1 MNHIIN
7 NLNEITSLSLEFN
20 VKNHI
25 TYTTEYFEYSILVF
39 VKKDYEN
46 LVVLSNGAVNYEKKS
61 PPVFMRSKW
70 SNDIEGNLIFLDDPT
85 IHNTALSLG
94 WGQGNSKEFSLRIY
108 SEIIKEIS
116 KLLKVKGED
125 TCYYGSSAGGFMS
138 MVLSSMHEN
147 SYSIVNNPQ
156 TDIKNYHIGH
166 SQPLLELSY
175 GSVDRAYTDYL
186 ERVNVVEAFKY
197 SGYVPKV
204 YYMQNQYSFHDL
216 KFHVN
221 PFVKSMKEQELA
233 LEKIVFINYFDKER
247 GHTPLDKMPALRS
260 LNLLLSR
267 DIF

>member
-1 MNHIIN
+1 
-7 NLNEITSLSLEFN
+7 
-20 VKNHI
+20 
-25 TYTTEYFEYSILVF
+25 
-39 VKKDYEN
+39 
-46 LVVLSNGAVNYEKKS
+46 
-61 PPVFMRSKW
+61 
-70 SNDIEGNLIFLDDPT
+70 
-85 IHNTALSLG
+85 
-94 WGQGNSKEFSLRIY
+94 
-108 SEIIKEIS
+108 
-116 KLLKVKGED
+116 
-125 TCYYGSSAGGFMS
+125 MS